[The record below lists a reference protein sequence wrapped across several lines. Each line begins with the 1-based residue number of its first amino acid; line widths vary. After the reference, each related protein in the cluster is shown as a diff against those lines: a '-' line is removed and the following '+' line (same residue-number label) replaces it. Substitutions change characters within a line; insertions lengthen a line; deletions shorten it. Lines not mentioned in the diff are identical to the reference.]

1 MHGEGRLPSALALV
15 PEKNACFWWRLGW
28 PFHRLALAGY
38 PTRYIMHDHP
48 DVVAAAADFDLLIQ
62 QRISY
67 TDLDQGRQ
75 LVDHIHRAGKLL
87 VLETDDDM
95 WVAREEQK
103 SHAEMGVQKPDA
115 TPEQRRAST
124 LLYDGVIV
132 SSERLR
138 TVLHTFAPD
147 LPCEVVPNAI
157 DLDRWQAESIGW
169 RRNITDR
176 VTVGWFGGDRYDRD
190 VEVLAEAWREIAARH
205 PAVHFVIMGH
215 QAQPL
220 VDAVPAH
227 RLHAIQWLP
236 PNGAPDRPF
245 YGVGVAEIDIGCC
258 AVAPTMFNA
267 AKTPIKLWEFTA
279 SGAAVVGTPWLYGPY
294 IEHGVDGLVADTK
307 DEWVSALDRLVRSSR
322 ARRELRERMLV
333 KVQERYSLAVN
344 LWRWPAAWIELA
356 RAARERAA
364 PPRPLVL
371 VPERVVERV

>member
-1 MHGEGRLPSALALV
+1 MVPKPRLPSALALI
-15 PEKNACFWWRLGW
+15 PEKNGCFWWRIGW

-48 DVVAAAADFDLLIQ
+48 NVVEAAADFDLLIQ

-67 TDLDQGRQ
+67 TDLEQGRE
-75 LVDHIHRAGKLL
+75 LVEHIHRAGKLL
-87 VLETDDDM
+87 ILETDDDM

-103 SHAEMGVQKPDA
+103 SHAELGVDKPDA
-115 TPEQRRAST
+115 TPDQHRAST

-138 TVLHTFAPD
+138 TVLQSFAPD
-147 LPCEVVPNAI
+147 LPCVVVPNAI
-157 DLDRWQAESIGW
+157 DLERWEAERIGW
-169 RRNITDR
+169 RRNITGH

-190 VEVLAEAWREIAARH
+190 VEVLAEAWREIAVRH
-205 PAVHFVIMGH
+205 PAVHFVILGH

-236 PNGAPDRPF
+236 PNGTPDRPF
-245 YGVGVAEIDIGCC
+245 YG
-258 AVAPTMFNA
+258 
-267 AKTPIKLWEFTA
+267 
-279 SGAAVVGTPWLYGPY
+279 WLYGPY

-344 LWRWPAAWIELA
+344 LWRWPTAWIEIA
-356 RAARERAA
+356 RAARERAS